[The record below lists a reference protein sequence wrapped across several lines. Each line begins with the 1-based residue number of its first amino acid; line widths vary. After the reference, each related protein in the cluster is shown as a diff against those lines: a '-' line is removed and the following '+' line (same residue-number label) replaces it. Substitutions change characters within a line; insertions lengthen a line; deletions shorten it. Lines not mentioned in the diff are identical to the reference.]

1 MNPNTSSASSS
12 SSSFVIK
19 IPSYEEV
26 INNNHSQSKPQS
38 LFNPSQSFTQAFSS
52 IKNTEFYKPP
62 PPAPLQD
69 SPLRGS
75 EEVTKK
81 EVESSWVSSDKDE
94 FNGWAFVDQTL
105 ALNKQNKGLPA
116 FLLFG
121 VGTSVVALLAV
132 FAHYNLSRKGF
143 VLRLSNPFHVVDN
156 RSLSSED
163 TSKVDEVADEPVAEN
178 VKEVDV
184 TTRVI
189 SQHKWEEGKLGRV
202 VVPVSADATQQE
214 ALLWLKNLKIID
226 DEVKADELCTRREYA
241 RWLVLVNSKLER
253 NPSRIVPSVALAG
266 STINAF
272 DDVNGEDP
280 DFEYIQALAEAG
292 VVLSKLSSN
301 NETSDLDS
309 SESFF
314 PERLISREDLIG
326 WRAKLEYEVMPGL
339 TEEILRNKIG
349 FLDARELR
357 SDVLPVLFIDTL
369 ANDKSI
375 MRKVF
380 GQVKRFQP
388 GKPCTKAQA
397 AVALTSGKMTELI
410 CDEFS
415 KLEAEN
421 SSREFA
427 MKEINSELLERGDI
441 QWFWEKKIED
451 ENSRYLEAEAAYLEV
466 LKDLEHQKIEQDNV
480 LAAYSKEKAALDCQK
495 QLLSRLKEEVDE
507 MNERL
512 AYERANF
519 VDEKH
524 KIHSTVSEL
533 QVNYEK
539 IIDSK
544 SILEAE
550 LEALRILR
558 SWIED
563 EAKKG
568 QARTKFN
575 EVDMVVDDENNLV
588 DTEIQE
594 VDGLIVDIDEEENLV
609 ATTDEGTLATFV
621 EQLVTIKQ
629 EVQVQVPKPP
639 SQKTGDV
646 IEDIYAV
653 EKPQQNDVNNLQRA
667 RNKGGRKGERR
678 KSRREIALKV
688 KTKQIRKC
696 LCCGKKTNK
705 HTKSTCPSNLKYV
718 SKLARLVVVV
728 AAAKQGTTTAAAIEQ
743 ATTLQLLLNKERQL
757 QLLLKKQRQLQLFF
771 KKQLTL
777 FEISYF
783 V

>member
-1 MNPNTSSASSS
+1 MCLCSSSTSPTPSFYSPHKNPISIKYTHSEGVSTPTRTKKLVSLSAS
-12 SSSFVIK
+12 
-19 IPSYEEV
+19 
-26 INNNHSQSKPQS
+26 
-38 LFNPSQSFTQAFSS
+38 
-52 IKNTEFYKPP
+52 
-62 PPAPLQD
+62 
-69 SPLRGS
+69 
-75 EEVTKK
+75 VTKK
-81 EVESSWVSSDKDE
+81 EVESSWVSSDKDD

-105 ALNKQNKGLPA
+105 VLNKQNKGLPA

-132 FAHYNLSRKGF
+132 FAHYTLSRKGF
-143 VLRLSNPFHVVDN
+143 VFRLSNPFHVVDN

-163 TSKVDEVADEPVAEN
+163 TSKVDEVADEPVAED
-178 VKEVDV
+178 VKEVGV
-184 TTRVI
+184 TTKVI
-189 SQHKWEEGKLGRV
+189 SQHKWEEEKPGRL

-253 NPSRIVPSVALAG
+253 NPRSRIVPSVALAG

-375 MRKVF
+375 TRKVF

-427 MKEINSELLERGDI
+427 MKEIKSELLERGDI
-441 QWFWEKKIED
+441 QRFWEKKIED

-480 LAAYSKEKAALDCQK
+480 VASFLKEKAALDCQK

-568 QARTKFN
+568 QARTKVLE
-575 EVDMVVDDENNLV
+575 EV
-588 DTEIQE
+588 
-594 VDGLIVDIDEEENLV
+594 
-609 ATTDEGTLATFV
+609 
-621 EQLVTIKQ
+621 
-629 EVQVQVPKPP
+629 
-639 SQKTGDV
+639 
-646 IEDIYAV
+646 
-653 EKPQQNDVNNLQRA
+653 
-667 RNKGGRKGERR
+667 GRR
-678 KSRREIALKV
+678 
-688 KTKQIRKC
+688 
-696 LCCGKKTNK
+696 
-705 HTKSTCPSNLKYV
+705 
-718 SKLARLVVVV
+718 
-728 AAAKQGTTTAAAIEQ
+728 
-743 ATTLQLLLNKERQL
+743 
-757 QLLLKKQRQLQLFF
+757 
-771 KKQLTL
+771 
-777 FEISYF
+777 
-783 V
+783 

>member
-1 MNPNTSSASSS
+1 MCLCSSS
-12 SSSFVIK
+12 STPTFYPPHKNPIFIK
-19 IPSYEEV
+19 IS
-26 INNNHSQSKPQS
+26 HSEGVCTPTPTRRTRKLVS
-38 LFNPSQSFTQAFSS
+38 LSAS
-52 IKNTEFYKPP
+52 
-62 PPAPLQD
+62 
-69 SPLRGS
+69 
-75 EEVTKK
+75 VTKK
-81 EVESSWVSSDKDE
+81 EPDSSWVSSDKDD
-94 FNGWAFVDQTL
+94 FNGWAFVDQTVVV
-105 ALNKQNKGLPA
+105 NKQNKGLPA

-132 FAHYNLSRKGF
+132 FAHYTLSRKGF
-143 VLRLSNPFHVVDN
+143 VLRFSNPFHVVDN
-156 RSLSSED
+156 KSLSSED
-163 TSKVDEVADEPVAEN
+163 TSKVDEVADEPVVEN

-184 TTRVI
+184 TTKVI
-189 SQHKWEEGKLGRV
+189 NQHKWEEGKPGRV

-214 ALLWLKNLKIID
+214 ALLWLKILKIID

-253 NPSRIVPSVALAG
+253 NPRSRIVPSVALAG

-272 DDVNGEDP
+272 DDVNREDP

-292 VVLSKLSSN
+292 VVPSKLSSN

-309 SESFF
+309 SKSFF

-349 FLDARELR
+349 FLTVQILRNKIGFLDARELR

-375 MRKVF
+375 TRKVF

-410 CDEFS
+410 RDEFS

-421 SSREFA
+421 SSREFT
-427 MKEINSELLERGDI
+427 MKEIKAELLERGDI
-441 QWFWEKKIED
+441 QRFWEKKIED

-480 LAAYSKEKAALDCQK
+480 VAAYLKEQAALDCQK

-539 IIDSK
+539 VIDSK

-568 QARTKFN
+568 QARTKVLE
-575 EVDMVVDDENNLV
+575 EV
-588 DTEIQE
+588 
-594 VDGLIVDIDEEENLV
+594 
-609 ATTDEGTLATFV
+609 
-621 EQLVTIKQ
+621 
-629 EVQVQVPKPP
+629 
-639 SQKTGDV
+639 
-646 IEDIYAV
+646 
-653 EKPQQNDVNNLQRA
+653 
-667 RNKGGRKGERR
+667 GRRWKWG
-678 KSRREIALKV
+678 SR
-688 KTKQIRKC
+688 
-696 LCCGKKTNK
+696 
-705 HTKSTCPSNLKYV
+705 S
-718 SKLARLVVVV
+718 
-728 AAAKQGTTTAAAIEQ
+728 
-743 ATTLQLLLNKERQL
+743 
-757 QLLLKKQRQLQLFF
+757 
-771 KKQLTL
+771 
-777 FEISYF
+777 
-783 V
+783 